1 MALSPEVRILAT
13 ASALDASHR
22 AALNRRLLGEAFPVA
37 LGVAALAVAG
47 ATVQLERVTVL
58 GRVAA
63 NRLSCSDSILA
74 DFATVEDPQDGFVRF
89 SAYTSGS
96 VVPRPYH
103 SAPVSAGTPLFTSE
117 SYGQPGYAQLLDTA
131 DGAILAGADSAASI
145 SAGAEAGS
153 EMGAF
158 CAELNPL
165 KERGLLV
172 KYADY
177 MPLALAPVIV
187 HVT

>member
-1 MALSPEVRILAT
+1 M
-13 ASALDASHR
+13 
-22 AALNRRLLGEAFPVA
+22 
-37 LGVAALAVAG
+37 AG
-47 ATVQLERVTVL
+47 A
-58 GRVAA
+58 G
-63 NRLSCSDSILA
+63 
-74 DFATVEDPQDGFVRF
+74 
-89 SAYTSGS
+89 
-96 VVPRPYH
+96 
-103 SAPVSAGTPLFTSE
+103 
-117 SYGQPGYAQLLDTA
+117 
-131 DGAILAGADSAASI
+131 SAASI

-177 MPLALAPVIV
+177 MPLGLAPVIV